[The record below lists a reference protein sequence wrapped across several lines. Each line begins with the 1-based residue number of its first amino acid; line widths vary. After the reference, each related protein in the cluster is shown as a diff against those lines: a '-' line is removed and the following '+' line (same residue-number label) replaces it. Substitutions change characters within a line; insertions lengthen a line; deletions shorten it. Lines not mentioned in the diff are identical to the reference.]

1 MCDDISIK
9 MINAFGLQDM
19 SKCEDELKNSLLYDS
34 LSKHHL
40 PIPSKDVIDRLK
52 NRSLREE
59 LNYDTESLKEQHS
72 QLVAQLNKEQ
82 KIVYDSVIKVV
93 DHNKPGMFF
102 VHGHGGTGKTF
113 LWTAIIAKIRSE
125 NHIVFAVASSGIASF
140 LLPGGRPAHSRFKIP
155 ISITDCSLCE
165 IKKGT
170 HLAQLISDAAL
181 IVWDEAPMNH
191 KQCFET
197 LDRSLH
203 DVLKGSKPGFDDL
216 PFGGKPILFGG
227 DFRQILPVVPNGTK
241 ADIVEASLTS
251 SYLWPYLT
259 IFFLTENMRLSKIG
273 LNEKE
278 KQELAN
284 FANWILQI
292 GNGSVANSIL
302 TSNKIVPHDAMLEL
316 NKNTS
321 IVPVE
326 KPNQV
331 IPMHWFNLIEF
342 DKLDKRVDK
351 DVHLTDVFGCLM
363 ALQPIEDITMQN
375 IRVEKK
381 QDLQLQ
387 NTRGE
392 QVTVT
397 LWAETATSF
406 QEDALKSLS
415 PPVFIVLTSLKVK
428 KYKGKPVLGTTGS
441 TVCIFNPDIPLLSEY
456 KQKFEYLKTPI
467 EILLTSAEKYG
478 KKLLLLDPTL
488 NKNTSFMCQAT
499 IVDYDL
505 TNGWWYKSC
514 PYCHKSVK
522 NTYGT
527 FQCFEHGL
535 LKKCLNHGNFLIS
548 SFYVVYISLQS
559 ISFKMNFIV
568 DDATN
573 QFNFLVIGRTA
584 EKLLGISCHS
594 LVIEEGY
601 DDSSVLPPHLQK
613 LVGSTKKFM
622 LHFGNQNNEFGNT
635 DFVVHGIIEEQ
646 TSVEPKLSS
655 IVPRTL
661 ARNIGKQVIDATTPL
676 PFTTLESQ
684 TQRIQSVA
692 TNKGVKRTLF
702 VENEP
707 SKAHS
712 KHDEGSQPLST
723 NSTRISAEF
732 SNLVV
737 PKVEPADKSP
747 INALRSRS
755 QTKKIKDSV
764 GDVHSPKK

>member
-19 SKCEDELKNSLLYDS
+19 SKYEDELKNSLLYELEKLFVASNSS

-72 QLVAQLNKEQ
+72 QLVAQLNREQ

-102 VHGHGGTGKTF
+102 VHRHGGTGKTF
-113 LWTAIIAKIRSE
+113 LWTTIIAKIRLE
-125 NHIVFAVASSGIASF
+125 NHIVLAVALSGIASL
-140 LLPGGRPAHSRFKIP
+140 LLPGGRTAHSRFKIP

-197 LDRSLH
+197 LDRSLR

-227 DFRQILPVVPNGTK
+227 DFRQILHIVPNGTK

-251 SYLWPYLT
+251 YYLWPSLT
-259 IFFLTENMRLSKIG
+259 IFFLKENMRLSKTDKFRVIR
-273 LNEKE
+273 NR
-278 KQELAN
+278 
-284 FANWILQI
+284 
-292 GNGSVANSIL
+292 
-302 TSNKIVPHDAMLEL
+302 TSSKIVPHDAMLEL

-342 DKLDKRVDK
+342 DNLDQRVDK

-363 ALQPIEDITMQN
+363 ALQPIENITVQN
-375 IRVEKK
+375 IRLEKK
-381 QDLQLQ
+381 RDLQLQ

-397 LWAETATSF
+397 LWAETATNF

-456 KQKFEYLKTPI
+456 EQNTTNVDSEQKTI
-467 EILLTSAEKYG
+467 AE
-478 KKLLLLDPTL
+478 LLLLDPTL

-514 PYCHKSVK
+514 PYCHKSVR
-522 NTYGT
+522 NTNGT

-535 LKKCLNHGNFLIS
+535 LKKMPEPW
-548 SFYVVYISLQS
+548 
-559 ISFKMNFIV
+559 FKMNFIV

-573 QFNFLVIGRTA
+573 QLNFLVIGRTA
-584 EKLLGISCHS
+584 EKLLGISCLS

-601 DDSSVLPPHLQK
+601 DDSSVLPPQLQK
-613 LVGSTKKFM
+613 LVHSTKKF
-622 LHFGNQNNEFGNT
+622 LLRFGNQNNEFGNT

-655 IVPRTL
+655 IVPRTP
-661 ARNIGKQVIDATTPL
+661 AKNIGKQVIDATTPL

-684 TQRIQSVA
+684 TQQIQSAA

-737 PKVEPADKSP
+737 PKVEPADKSL
-747 INALRSRS
+747 ISALRSRS
-755 QTKKIKDSV
+755 QAKKIKDSI
-764 GDVHSPKK
+764 GDVHSPNK

>member
-1 MCDDISIK
+1 MEHMPIRLLLPYNPISKLQVRICRIWVTKNIGADRQPASLDCVFVDKEGHAIQATMKPWDIQ
-9 MINAFGLQDM
+9 FFL
-19 SKCEDELKNSLLYDS
+19 EHLK
-34 LSKHHL
+34 
-40 PIPSKDVIDRLK
+40 VG
-52 NRSLREE
+52 
-59 LNYDTESLKEQHS
+59 
-72 QLVAQLNKEQ
+72 
-82 KIVYDSVIKVV
+82 IVYEVDKFRVIR
-93 DHNKPGMFF
+93 N
-102 VHGHGGTGKTF
+102 
-113 LWTAIIAKIRSE
+113 R
-125 NHIVFAVASSGIASF
+125 
-140 LLPGGRPAHSRFKIP
+140 
-155 ISITDCSLCE
+155 
-165 IKKGT
+165 
-170 HLAQLISDAAL
+170 
-181 IVWDEAPMNH
+181 
-191 KQCFET
+191 
-197 LDRSLH
+197 
-203 DVLKGSKPGFDDL
+203 
-216 PFGGKPILFGG
+216 
-227 DFRQILPVVPNGTK
+227 
-241 ADIVEASLTS
+241 TS
-251 SYLWPYLT
+251 S
-259 IFFLTENMRLSKIG
+259 
-273 LNEKE
+273 
-278 KQELAN
+278 
-284 FANWILQI
+284 
-292 GNGSVANSIL
+292 
-302 TSNKIVPHDAMLEL
+302 KIVPHDAMLEL

-342 DKLDKRVDK
+342 DNLDQRVDK

-363 ALQPIEDITMQN
+363 ALQPIENITVQN

-381 QDLQLQ
+381 RDLQLQ

-397 LWAETATSF
+397 LWAETATNF

-456 KQKFEYLKTPI
+456 EQKFEYLKTPI
-467 EILLTSAEKYG
+467 ETLPTSAEKYG
-478 KKLLLLDPTL
+478 KSTTIVDSEQKTIAELLLLDPTL

-514 PYCHKSVK
+514 PYCHKSVR
-522 NTYGT
+522 NTNET
-527 FQCFEHGL
+527 FQCFEHGV
-535 LKKCLNHGNFLIS
+535 LKKMPEPW
-548 SFYVVYISLQS
+548 
-559 ISFKMNFIV
+559 FKMNFIV

-573 QFNFLVIGRTA
+573 QLNFLVIGRTA

-601 DDSSVLPPHLQK
+601 DDSSVLPPQLQK
-613 LVGSTKKFM
+613 LVHSTKKF
-622 LHFGNQNNEFGNT
+622 LLRFGNQNNEFGNT

-655 IVPRTL
+655 IVPRTP
-661 ARNIGKQVIDATTPL
+661 AKNIGKQVIDATTPL

-684 TQRIQSVA
+684 TQQIQSA
-692 TNKGVKRTLF
+692 AINKGVKRALF

-712 KHDEGSQPLST
+712 KHDEGRQQLST

-747 INALRSRS
+747 ISALRSRS
-755 QTKKIKDSV
+755 QAKKIKDSV